1 MSRPLG
7 VPRPSREQI
16 RHGLDVARLRA
27 PLALPT
33 LIVGVGGGVIGAAY
47 LWALRELTE
56 LIGPGERSVLPQA
69 LILVA
74 VGITVT
80 LIERSLGD
88 TGNVE
93 LLVDN
98 IHVLGGAED
107 IKRVRPLVPSSLL
120 CIAAGGGMGP
130 EAPLVQANGSF
141 GTWVASKLHLASQDM
156 RVISITGMAAGFSVL
171 FGAPLGAAL
180 FSLEILHKRG
190 LQYYE
195 ALVPAMAGALIG
207 HAMNFGLTKIGL
219 DPFWHLPAI
228 GRLDG
233 GDLAWGLAC
242 GVLGA
247 VGALIF
253 TGLVAGARHALS
265 RVPAV
270 ALPAL
275 AGLLLGGLYWWS
287 PYALT
292 NGEVQVN
299 TILATRLTTG
309 ALAIAILAK
318 LAGVIVT
325 LSGRWKG
332 GFIIPLF
339 FIGIVAGQLIHQ
351 LVPST
356 NVTVLMVSLA
366 VALCVGVT
374 KTPMGSTLVV
384 TEMAG
389 LALLPM
395 ALTAAVV
402 ALVLTSQAT
411 VIDTQRARAPVGSA

>member
-1 MSRPLG
+1 MARPLG
-7 VPRPSREQI
+7 VPRPSKEQI

-33 LIVGVGGGVIGAAY
+33 LIVGVGGGLIGAVY
-47 LWALRELTE
+47 LWALRELTD
-56 LIGPGERSVLPQA
+56 LIGPGERSALPQA
-69 LILVA
+69 LILVT

-80 LIERSLGD
+80 VIERVLGD

-141 GTWVASKLHLASQDM
+141 GTWVAARLHLASQDM

-195 ALVPAMAGALIG
+195 ALVPAIFGALIG
-207 HAMNFGLTKIGL
+207 HAMNFALTRIGL
-219 DPFWHLPAI
+219 EPFWHLPAV
-228 GRLDG
+228 GQVDG
-233 GDLAWGLAC
+233 GDLVWGLVC

-247 VGALIF
+247 LGALLF
-253 TGLVAGARHALS
+253 TVLVAGARHALAK
-265 RVPAV
+265 VPV
-270 ALPAL
+270 VLLPAM

-292 NGEVQVN
+292 NGELQVN
-299 TILATRLTTG
+299 TILASRLTAG

-339 FIGIVAGQLIHQ
+339 FIGIVAGQMIHQ

-356 NVTVLMVSLA
+356 NATVLMVSLA

-374 KTPMGSTLVV
+374 KTPLGSTLVV

-395 ALTAAVV
+395 ALTAAVI
-402 ALVLTSQAT
+402 ALVLTSQSA
-411 VIDTQRARAPVGSA
+411 VIDTQRARAPVGST